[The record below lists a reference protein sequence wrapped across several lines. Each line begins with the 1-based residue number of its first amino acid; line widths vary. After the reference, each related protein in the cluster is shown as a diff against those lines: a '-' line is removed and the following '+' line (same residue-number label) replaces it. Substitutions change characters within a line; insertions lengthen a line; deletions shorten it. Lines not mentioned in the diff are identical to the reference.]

1 VCQGKALEALEVL
14 SPEHHFEIVCDL
26 DARVVSWSWCIL
38 HSEAYAGGV
47 VYGRSP

>member
-26 DARVVSWSWCIL
+26 DARVVSRSWYIL

-47 VYGRSP
+47 VYGRIP